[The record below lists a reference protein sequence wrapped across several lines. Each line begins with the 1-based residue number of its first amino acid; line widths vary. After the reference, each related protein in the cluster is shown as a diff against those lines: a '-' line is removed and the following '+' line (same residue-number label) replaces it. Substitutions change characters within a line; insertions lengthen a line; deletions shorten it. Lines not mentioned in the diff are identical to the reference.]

1 MIEHTTAAGV
11 PYIDTGSAAIPE
23 GPSGR
28 CGSPSPAVLL
38 SRRSVLRPLMLSPR
52 TPVLLLQEIAVIV
65 DVQPEIPGKGN
76 ETSKCCT
83 IEFYVVF
90 QVVGCHDTTPY
101 DVIAFAFELKKG
113 FSTWF
118 DLVEKTAEG
127 FIEFDVGSLGVA
139 MKDPSRAFGNL
150 R

>member
-1 MIEHTTAAGV
+1 V
-11 PYIDTGSAAIPE
+11 PIRAVRQPVACTVAVTSLGLA
-23 GPSGR
+23 PSY
-28 CGSPSPAVLL
+28 AL
-38 SRRSVLRPLMLSPR
+38 SRA
-52 TPVLLLQEIAVIV
+52 PVLVLQEIAVIV
-65 DVQPEIPGKGN
+65 DVQPEIPGTGN
-76 ETSKCCT
+76 ETSKCRT

-113 FSTWF
+113 FRTWF

-127 FIEFDVGSLGVA
+127 FIEFDVGALGVA